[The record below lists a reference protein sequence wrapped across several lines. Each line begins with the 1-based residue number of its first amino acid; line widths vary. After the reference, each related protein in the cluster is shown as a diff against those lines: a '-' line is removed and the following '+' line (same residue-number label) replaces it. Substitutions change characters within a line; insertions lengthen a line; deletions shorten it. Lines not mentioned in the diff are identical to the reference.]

1 MIRFV
6 TEFAN
11 EQLFYGVRNAVPF
24 FLLELVS
31 MVCISSCIA
40 SLCMNLNKGH
50 RIASVSCALGRALAS
65 YTSLHD
71 FPSLAHA
78 AFSPCMCGNTDNG
91 KAFLILCNSTNFSVF
106 AHQIPW
112 VVDELERRKV
122 EILCIDYIH
131 LDCI

>member
-1 MIRFV
+1 MCCSHTEIPRWVEEVGGTGPNLFNRLMMIRFV

-50 RIASVSCALGRALAS
+50 TVAFVSCALASALAS
-65 YTSLHD
+65 YMIFQVWHMPLSH
-71 FPSLAHA
+71 HA
-78 AFSPCMCGNTDNG
+78 CVAT
-91 KAFLILCNSTNFSVF
+91 LIMVKPF
-106 AHQIPW
+106 
-112 VVDELERRKV
+112 
-122 EILCIDYIH
+122 
-131 LDCI
+131 

>member
-1 MIRFV
+1 M
-6 TEFAN
+6 
-11 EQLFYGVRNAVPF
+11 PF

-40 SLCMNLNKGH
+40 SLCMNINKGH
-50 RIASVSCALGRALAS
+50 RIAFVFMFVGSRYCL
-65 YTSLHD
+65 LHD

-106 AHQIPW
+106 AHQIPR

-131 LDCI
+131 LDLSEFPNVMVLVEYN